1 MQTIS
6 AHLEKGKTMDDLI
19 SFVTDTAWGL
29 VVLLAMIGAIVLI
42 AGIAVILHMDFS
54 DLDFTE
60 SEED

>member
-1 MQTIS
+1 
-6 AHLEKGKTMDDLI
+6 MDDLI

-29 VVLLAMIGAIVLI
+29 VVLLALLGAITLI